1 MDWITIVGIIA
12 ASITIL
18 STLYL
23 IIVRVR
29 RFMKA
34 IESRLVVLEDSFKV
48 REELVLCNEIVVLNE
63 ENDRIYTLKEGTVV
77 IVYNVVDDIVEF
89 VTSDRLIKSKS
100 NIENFKQE

>member
-63 ENDRIYTLKEGTVV
+63 ENDRMYTLKEGTVV

>member
-48 REELVLCNEIVVLNE
+48 REELVLCNEIVGLNE
-63 ENDRIYTLKEGTVV
+63 ENDRMYTLKEGTVV